1 MQAIIHSRYGPPD
14 VLDLKDI
21 DTPVITDEAVLV
33 RVHAAAVGKGD
44 WLTVQG
50 LPYVARMRYGLPKPK
65 HPVPGFDVAGRTEAV
80 GSNVTRLQSG
90 DAVFGWCDGS
100 FAEYASVPED
110 QLVLKPS
117 NLTFEQAA
125 AVPISGFAA
134 LQALRDTG
142 GVQPGQTVVVIGAS
156 GGVGSFAVQLAKAF
170 GAEVTGVC
178 STKSLEMVRSIGAD
192 QVIDYTQEDFTRT
205 GRRYDLILEMAGNR
219 SLADLR
225 RALTPKGT
233 LVLVGGSGGR
243 WFMGTGRTLR
253 AVLVSPF
260 VGQRLRSFLSKPRGA
275 DLVVLKD
282 LIDAGKITPVIDRA
296 FPLSETPEAIRY
308 VGERSTTGKPSS
320 PCEGWAAARFT
331 IRCVMLRHRSWVLPS
346 SAGPLTTAELR
357 SLASR
362 RQRGK
367 ENEHGEGPHR
377 PRRLARR
384 VHQWP
389 ERRR

>member
-1 MQAIIHSRYGPPD
+1 MQAIVHSRYGPPD
-14 VLDLKDI
+14 ALELKDI
-21 DTPVITDEAVLV
+21 DTPVVTDDQVLV

-50 LPYVARMRYGLPKPK
+50 LPYVARLRYGLPNPK
-65 HPVPGFDVAGRTEAV
+65 HPVPGFDVAGRIEAV
-80 GSNVTRLQSG
+80 GSHVTQLQPG
-90 DAVFGWCDGS
+90 AAVFGWCDGA
-100 FAEYASVPED
+100 FAEYASVPQD
-110 QLVLKPS
+110 QLVGKPA

-142 GVQPGQTVVVIGAS
+142 GVQPGQRVVVIGAS

-178 STKSLEMVRSIGAD
+178 STKSLEMVRALGAD

-205 GRRYDLILEMAGNR
+205 GQRYDLILEMAGNR

-243 WFMGTGRTLR
+243 WLMGTGSTLR

-275 DLVVLKD
+275 DLVVLKE
-282 LIDAGKITPVIDRA
+282 LIEAGKLTPVIDRT
-296 FPLSETPEAIRY
+296 FPLREAPAAIGY
-308 VGERSTTGKPSS
+308 VGERSTQGK
-320 PCEGWAAARFT
+320 T
-331 IRCVMLRHRSWVLPS
+331 VITM
-346 SAGPLTTAELR
+346 
-357 SLASR
+357 
-362 RQRGK
+362 
-367 ENEHGEGPHR
+367 
-377 PRRLARR
+377 
-384 VHQWP
+384 
-389 ERRR
+389 